1 MFNSH
6 WRRSWRCEGDGG
18 LKYIAGL
25 VVAVFC
31 ASLFFLWVNAGVR
44 QVAIFPYKPNQISV
58 ALVLAVGLTLVVL
71 PKWRRTLVSV
81 ISSNRLFVVCF
92 MTFLFLQLVTIL
104 WIPPQGNV
112 TYILA
117 KQFSYFVCAMLIAGM
132 LHSKDR
138 FFILSGV
145 YLGFAGGLVVFSAVF
160 SYLSSVVG
168 SGIVSLVVRALF
180 EGNSGA
186 LQFEVFPLLFNFVD
200 GGLIAKG
207 DEDFQ
212 GTALRNTLVGVFIV
226 TSILFWCRS
235 SGVSAN
241 PLFNFPQAGV
251 LVTVL
256 SAFFIVAS
264 VSRSNVL
271 VFAMAASF
279 VVLARLGGAQSKVR
293 RTRLERWSTVLVGV
307 GIVMVSGNLLVG
319 FVEGLAAIGVQ
330 RFGNLSGE
338 PRLIMYADALAGI
351 NSHLLTGLGLGAEV
365 ERFGHRVHNV
375 FLAAWYEGGL
385 LLFFASL
392 AMYFSL
398 VRSVWKCGVVT
409 QKLDASARQQLLL
422 GAGGILSLAILPLF
436 RPLVSGEAGAFTLV
450 EWFCIAVVLAE
461 TANIRET
468 RRTSSAD

>member
-1 MFNSH
+1 M
-6 WRRSWRCEGDGG
+6 
-18 LKYIAGL
+18 
-25 VVAVFC
+25 
-31 ASLFFLWVNAGVR
+31 NAGVR
-44 QVAIFPYKPNQISV
+44 QVAIFPYKPNQIAV
-58 ALVLAVGLTLVVL
+58 ALVLAAGLTFVAL
-71 PKWRRTLVSV
+71 PKWRRTLASV
-81 ISSNRLFVVCF
+81 ISANRLFVACF
-92 MTFLFLQLVTIL
+92 MIFLFLQLLTVL
-104 WIPPQGNV
+104 WVPPQANI
-112 TYILA
+112 TFILA
-117 KQFSYFVCAMLIAGM
+117 KQISYFVCAVLIAGM

-145 YLGFAGGLVVFSAVF
+145 YFGFAGGLVVFSAVF
-160 SYLSSVVG
+160 SYLSSVVN
-168 SGIVSLVVRALF
+168 SGIVSLVVRALL

-200 GGLIAKG
+200 GGLIAK
-207 DEDFQ
+207 DDADFQ

-241 PLFNFPQAGV
+241 PLINFPQAGV
-251 LVTVL
+251 LVTGL
-256 SAFFIVAS
+256 CAFFVVAS
-264 VSRSNVL
+264 VSRSNIL
-271 VFAMAASF
+271 VFAMAACL
-279 VVLARLGGAQSKVR
+279 VVLVRLGGAQSQLRV
-293 RTRLERWSTVLVGV
+293 TRLERWSTVLAGV
-307 GIVMVSGNLLVG
+307 GIVMVSGNFLVG
-319 FVEGLAAIGVQ
+319 FVEGLATIGVQ
-330 RFGNLSGE
+330 RFGKLSEE

-398 VRSVWKCGVVT
+398 VRSVWKCGLVT
-409 QKLDASARQQLLL
+409 QKLDASARQHLLM

-436 RPLVSGEAGAFTLV
+436 RPLVSGDAGAFTLV
-450 EWFCIAVVLAE
+450 EWFCISVVLAE

-468 RRTSSAD
+468 RRASSAD